1 MDSLIKEQNAIE
13 EIEENEWTFPR
24 LILGE
29 KKNKA
34 GFQTISSN

>member
-24 LILGE
+24 IILGE
-29 KKNKA
+29 KNKA

>member
-29 KKNKA
+29 KNKA